1 MRISVLVTVHNRF
14 ELLRSNLISLSHQS
28 LIPDEVVVSDD
39 GSEQNIAELLQ
50 PLANRLPFNLKYVR
64 QVHKGFRAARARNNA
79 ANYSTGEFLI
89 FLDQD
94 IIGTHG
100 FIETFAENAKPG
112 EFRVAWPIRLTEEQT
127 VHVTDEMLASGDFT
141 SLVSKMQMFAVGKQ
155 FRKELL
161 YSWMHTLNLRKFG
174 TKLRSGLFSVFRSD
188 YFKVNGFDEMYRG
201 WGNEDDDLGQ
211 RFHVAGILGRNPF
224 LKQFP
229 LHLYHEPNRR
239 GIERPNLPYYSKR
252 VEEIHKG
259 DFRCRYGVENPL
271 DKEYLTKLEIGATTV
286 VNES

>member
-14 ELLRSNLISLSHQS
+14 NLLRSNLISLSHQS
-28 LIPDEVVVSDD
+28 LIPDEVVISDD
-39 GSEQNIAELLQ
+39 GSEQNIIELLQ
-50 PLANRLPFNLKYVR
+50 PLAAHLPFTLKYVR
-64 QVHKGFRAARARNNA
+64 QEHEGFRAARARNNA

-94 IIGTHG
+94 IISTHG
-100 FIETFAENAKPG
+100 FIETFAGDAKPG
-112 EFRVAWPIRLTEEQT
+112 EFRVAWPIRLTEQQT
-127 VHVTDEMLASGDFT
+127 AKVSDEMLASGDY
-141 SLVSKMQMFAVGKQ
+141 SALISERQMIGVARQ

-161 YSWMHTLNLRKFG
+161 YAWMHSLHLRKFAA
-174 TKLRSGLFSVFRSD
+174 KLRSGLFSVFRSD

-224 LKQFP
+224 LKEFP

-239 GIERPNLPYYSKR
+239 GIERPNLQYYNRR

-259 DFRCRYGVENPL
+259 DFRCLYGVENPL
-271 DKEYLTKLEIGATTV
+271 GEEYLTRLEIGATTA